1 MKSMNGQDSP
11 ERIMREMDWNLLR
24 TFVVLAQARSV
35 TDAATRL
42 RLTQPSVST
51 ALKRLENRVGKKLID
66 RSPGH
71 FKLTDAGEVL
81 YREAVDIQGSILRLS
96 TLMRDM
102 TDEVTGHVRLSLASH
117 VICPLFNQVLAEF
130 HAENPRATLSIDVFT
145 SALAV
150 DTVTARSAS
159 FAICLVH
166 QRNSKLE
173 YKRLFREYF
182 GFFCGPR
189 HHLFGR
195 RNLTRADL
203 AGHSAVSFGTD
214 RLQDALKPVTLMRAQ
229 AELGDQIIATSSHLE
244 EVRRLIIAG
253 LGVGPLPLHVA
264 ARDVRDNLLWQLP
277 PYDQT
282 APIDV
287 HVVWN
292 PRAVLNRAE
301 KWLLD
306 RLLQRIEDTPMEERT
321 YR

>member
-1 MKSMNGQDSP
+1 MQSIEDRNTP

-24 TFVVLAQARSV
+24 TFVTLAQSHSV
-35 TDAATRL
+35 TDAAHRL

-51 ALKRLENRVGKKLID
+51 ALKRLEDRVGKRLIH

-71 FKLTDAGEVL
+71 FALTEAGEVL
-81 YREAVDIQGSILRLS
+81 YREALDIQGSILRLS

-102 TDEVTGHVRLSLASH
+102 TDEVTGHVRVSLASH
-117 VICPLFNQVLAEF
+117 VICPLFDQVLAEF
-130 HAENPRATLSIDVFT
+130 HTENPRATLAIEVHS
-145 SALAV
+145 SALAIE
-150 DTVTARSAS
+150 TVSARSAS

-166 QRNSKLE
+166 QRNPKLE
-173 YKRLFREYF
+173 YLRLYREFF
-182 GFFCGPR
+182 GLFCGPP
-189 HHLFGR
+189 HPLFGR
-195 RNLTRADL
+195 HDLTRADL
-203 AGHSAVSFGTD
+203 AGHSAVSFETD

-244 EVRRLIIAG
+244 EVRRMIIAG

-264 ARDVRDNLLWQLP
+264 ARDVRDGMLWQLP

-306 RLLQRIEDTPMEERT
+306 RLLARIETTPMEERT

>member
-1 MKSMNGQDSP
+1 MQPIEDRNSP

-24 TFVVLAQARSV
+24 TFVVLAQSTSV
-35 TDAATRL
+35 TDAAHRL

-51 ALKRLENRVGKKLID
+51 ALKRLEDRVGKRLIH
-66 RSPGH
+66 RAPGH
-71 FKLTDAGEVL
+71 FALTEAGEVL
-81 YREAVDIQGSILRLS
+81 YREALDIQGSILRLS

-117 VICPLFNQVLAEF
+117 VICPVFDQVLAEF
-130 HAENPRATLSIDVFT
+130 HAENPRATLAIEVHS
-145 SALAV
+145 SAQAIE
-150 DTVTARSAS
+150 TVSARSAS

-166 QRNSKLE
+166 QRNPKLE
-173 YKRLFREYF
+173 YMRLYREFF
-182 GFFCGPR
+182 GLFCGPR
-189 HHLFGR
+189 HALFGQR
-195 RNLTRADL
+195 DLTRADL
-203 AGHSAVSFGTD
+203 AGRSAVSFETD

-244 EVRRLIIAG
+244 EVRRMIIAG
-253 LGVGPLPLHVA
+253 IGVGPLPLHVA
-264 ARDVRDNLLWQLP
+264 ARDVQDGLLWQLP

-282 APIDV
+282 AAVDV

-301 KWLLD
+301 QSLLD
-306 RLLQRIEDTPMEERT
+306 RLLARIDATPIEDRT

>member
-1 MKSMNGQDSP
+1 MQAMNQRNSP

-24 TFVVLAQARSV
+24 TFVVLAQSTSV
-35 TDAATRL
+35 TDAAHRL

-51 ALKRLENRVGKKLID
+51 ALKRLEDRVGKRLIH
-66 RSPGH
+66 RTPGH
-71 FKLTDAGEVL
+71 FALTEAGEVL
-81 YREAVDIQGSILRLS
+81 YREALDIQGSILRLS

-117 VICPLFNQVLAEF
+117 VICPLFDQVLAEF
-130 HAENPRATLSIDVFT
+130 HAENPRATLAIEVHS
-145 SALAV
+145 SAQAIE
-150 DTVTARSAS
+150 TVSARSAS

-166 QRNSKLE
+166 QRNPKLE
-173 YKRLFREYF
+173 YMRLYREFF
-182 GFFCGPR
+182 GLFCGPN
-189 HHLFGR
+189 HALFGR
-195 RNLTRADL
+195 RDLTRADL
-203 AGHSAVSFGTD
+203 AGRSAVSFETD

-244 EVRRLIIAG
+244 EVRRMIIAG

-264 ARDVRDNLLWQLP
+264 ARDVQDGLLWQLP

-282 APIDV
+282 AAVDV

-301 KWLLD
+301 QGLLD
-306 RLLQRIEDTPMEERT
+306 RLLARIEVTPIEERT

>member
-1 MKSMNGQDSP
+1 MQPIEDRNSP

-24 TFVVLAQARSV
+24 TFVVLAQSTSV
-35 TDAATRL
+35 TDAAHRM

-51 ALKRLENRVGKKLID
+51 ALKRLENRVGKRLIH
-66 RSPGH
+66 RAPGH
-71 FKLTDAGEVL
+71 FSLTEAGEVL
-81 YREAVDIQGSILRLS
+81 YREALDIQGSILRLS

-117 VICPLFNQVLAEF
+117 VICPIFDQVLAEF
-130 HAENPRATLSIDVFT
+130 HTENPRATLAIEVHS
-145 SALAV
+145 SAQAIE
-150 DTVTARSAS
+150 TVSARSAS

-166 QRNSKLE
+166 QRNPKLE
-173 YKRLFREYF
+173 YMRLYREFF
-182 GFFCGPR
+182 GLFCGPR
-189 HHLFGR
+189 HALFGQSH
-195 RNLTRADL
+195 LTRADL
-203 AGHSAVSFGTD
+203 AGRSAVSFETD

-244 EVRRLIIAG
+244 EVRRMIIAG

-264 ARDVRDNLLWQLP
+264 ARDVHDGLLWQLP

-282 APIDV
+282 AAVDV
-287 HVVWN
+287 HLVWN

-301 KWLLD
+301 QSLLD
-306 RLLQRIEDTPMEERT
+306 RLLTRIETTPIEERT